1 MIYLTPLTS
10 LRFFAAGM
18 VLLMH
23 ARSIFQFDFIDHQYI
38 FSFAVSFFFILSG
51 FILMHRYGSKDGFSF
66 GPFMKARFSRL
77 WPAHLFWTLAVI
89 WLIPVGNGVGIRV
102 GEGMFGWWPTLGLNL
117 SMLHAWSPFRA
128 HSFSFNGLSWS
139 ISTEMMLYC
148 FFPLLFPGIRRN
160 WPWKLSVTLGLLI
173 LMTWVGSLLPLRAG
187 AQELHSTSFTY
198 TFPLARAFEFCLG
211 MTAWVAWDRVRDRI
225 KSGFAYRT
233 LIELAGG
240 FLFVAGIAASELL
253 AESMS
258 VVAKV
263 IAYLSLVALLVT
275 LSSGGGALSKA
286 LSFRP
291 LVYLGE
297 ISFSLYLSHQVIMRY
312 IVSEQAAGSEIWAG
326 LAGIP
331 MFIVVVCLSIAASAL
346 TFHLVE
352 GPGRTLL
359 SRLLGSGKRPV
370 PAKAAPAPM

>member
-23 ARSIFQFDFIDHQYI
+23 ARSMFKFDFVDHQYI
-38 FSFAVSFFFILSG
+38 FNFAVSFFFILSG
-51 FILMHRYGSKDGFSF
+51 FILMHRYGSKGGFSF

-77 WPAHLFWTLAVI
+77 WPAHLFWTLAAI
-89 WLIPVGNGVGIRV
+89 WLIPIGNGVGIRV
-102 GEGMFGWWPTLGLNL
+102 GEGIFDWWPTLGLNL

-148 FFPLLFPGIRRN
+148 FFPLLLPGIRRN
-160 WPWKLSVTLGLLI
+160 WPWKLAITLALLI
-173 LMTWVGSLLPLRAG
+173 MMTWIGTFFPVRAG
-187 AQELHSTSFTY
+187 SQELQSTSFTY
-198 TFPLARAFEFCLG
+198 TFPLARVFEFCLG
-211 MTAWVAWDRVRDRI
+211 MTAWLAWDSVRGHMR
-225 KSGFAYRT
+225 SGFFHRT
-233 LIELAGG
+233 VAEMVGAAI
-240 FLFVAGIAASELL
+240 FVAGIVVSERL
-253 AESMS
+253 AVSMG

-263 IAYLSLVALLVT
+263 AAYLSLVALLVT
-275 LSSGGGALSKA
+275 LSSGGGALSKL
-286 LSFRP
+286 LSFKP

-312 IVSEQAAGSEIWAG
+312 IVSEQALGSPVWAG

-331 MFIVVVCLSIAASAL
+331 LFTVVVCLSIAASAL
-346 TFHLVE
+346 SFHLIE
-352 GPGRTLL
+352 GPGRALL
-359 SRLLGSGKRPV
+359 NTILGPGKKPER
-370 PAKAAPAPM
+370 ASAPSTAT